1 MVSEIFL
8 GPTKVL
14 NEALSLALCH
24 SFSHTHT
31 QMTLET
37 WLLTDD
43 FFFLI
48 LNCLFKKT
56 KQYCYTSAPGGCSQS
71 TCKSCAVRLTC
82 SHCEKQHVPKT
93 ASQWQVSGR
102 ASWGRKHFLFPSLPL
117 REVDCYFYSDNIRS
131 LTHCTTGELHFFG
144 LFIFISFFFLGP
156 HLQYMEVAG
165 VGVELE
171 LQLPATAMPDPS
183 CICNLCYN
191 LQQRHIINP
200 LSWARD

>member
-1 MVSEIFL
+1 MYCY
-8 GPTKVL
+8 VL
-14 NEALSLALCH
+14 CGEWDFSGTYQGLKWSSVARSLSLFLT
-24 SFSHTHT
+24 HTHT

-144 LFIFISFFFLGP
+144 LFIFISFFFFRPTPAVYGSCRGGCWTGAAVASHSNAGSKL
-156 HLQYMEVAG
+156 HLQPV
-165 VGVELE
+165 
-171 LQLPATAMPDPS
+171 LQLAATP
-183 CICNLCYN
+183 Y
-191 LQQRHIINP
+191 H
-200 LSWARD
+200 